1 LDSTRTLLIGTALV
15 EVAAG
20 VALLSLPSVA
30 IWLLLGVDQ
39 PAREAL
45 SVGRVGGAGLLAI
58 GVACWSA
65 RDDRGSA
72 AQRGLLRG
80 AVVYN
85 VGVVLVLAIAG
96 AVAGMRGVL
105 LWPAVV
111 LHTGLAVW
119 CVIRLAAAGGR
130 T

>member
-39 PAREAL
+39 PALEAL
-45 SVGRVGGAGLLAI
+45 S
-58 GVACWSA
+58 
-65 RDDRGSA
+65 
-72 AQRGLLRG
+72 
-80 AVVYN
+80 VVYN
-85 VGVVLVLAIAG
+85 VGVVLVLATAG

-119 CVIRLAAAGGR
+119 CVIPLAAADGR